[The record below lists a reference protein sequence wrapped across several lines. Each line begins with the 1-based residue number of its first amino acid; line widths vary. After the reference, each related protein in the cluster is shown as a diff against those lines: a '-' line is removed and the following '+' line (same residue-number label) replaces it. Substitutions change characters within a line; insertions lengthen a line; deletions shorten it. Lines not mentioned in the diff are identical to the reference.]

1 MKINKKSLDANGKEK
16 IEDYGESKKKV
27 SITLNTDGLC
37 KYTHYVEVEGKF
49 ILYLEN
55 SRKYL
60 IEVEKS
66 KLKERKKNKSCIV

>member
-37 KYTHYVEVEGKF
+37 KYTH
-49 ILYLEN
+49 
-55 SRKYL
+55 
-60 IEVEKS
+60 
-66 KLKERKKNKSCIV
+66 